1 MFHSHTTS
9 MNRVLA
15 DKYHEDRLLVKI
27 KPSLQQAAA
36 GARAM
41 AAHDQASLISG
52 NPALAMIDRM
62 QRSGMIEKVTSLDI
76 STKEDDSPRPRS
88 AALSILGATAPT
100 LGHRS
105 HMSSG
110 LSMIQASESTDLSQ
124 LHLAFADDPNV
135 EYVSRVPI
143 RFLAAKKKKSK
154 KKTTRK
160 KATNRKSSRSKSQ
173 RSSIAANP
181 PSPLVMWNLQKIK
194 WQQARSIG
202 FNDASNIKVGVLD
215 TGIDR
220 LHPDL
225 PTANIDY
232 VFDYGQP
239 NVLASDRDIIGHGT
253 HVAGTIGAVINNST
267 GINGICNCN
276 ITAYKIFKDE
286 LQYDGVNGQGFEVY
300 TRFVDPEMYL
310 AALIRSLDDGMDVIN
325 LSIGGYGAPSPA
337 EAAAFQ
343 DLIDNNVVVVA
354 SMGNDNTYQTSYPAG
369 VNGAI
374 AVGASDQLD
383 RRSMFSGGGGSNVGS
398 HITLCAPGS
407 AIWST
412 LPTYSGDMGVIRN
425 PSTGQSFP
433 SPREND
439 YDAWPGTS
447 MAAPHVAAAVALLKA
462 SDPSLTSSDVRSL
475 LTSNCDLVAG
485 MNGSSFTQEFGF
497 GRLNLEK
504 LANSQLA

>member
-1 MFHSHTTS
+1 MFQNHTNS

-15 DKYHEDRLLVKI
+15 SKYHEDRLLVKI
-27 KPSLQQAAA
+27 RPSLQQAAA
-36 GARAM
+36 GARGM
-41 AAHDQASLISG
+41 AAHDQANLIAG
-52 NPALAMIDRM
+52 NPGLAMIDRM
-62 QRSGMIEKVTSLDI
+62 QRSGMIQKVTSLDV
-76 STKEDDSPRPRS
+76 SLKEDDGPRPRS
-88 AALSILGATAPT
+88 AALSILGPANAVTGA
-100 LGHRS
+100 RS

-110 LSMIQASESTDLSQ
+110 LSMIQASEAADLSQ

-135 EYVSRVPI
+135 EYVSKVPV

-154 KKTTRK
+154 KKATRK
-160 KATNRKSSRSKSQ
+160 KSTKRNSSRSKSR
-173 RSSIAANP
+173 RSGIAATP
-181 PSPLVMWNLQKIK
+181 PNPLVMWNLQKIR
-194 WQQARSIG
+194 WQRARNLG
-202 FNDASNIKVGVLD
+202 FDDASGIKVGVLD

-220 LHPDL
+220 FHPDL
-225 PTANIDY
+225 PSSNINY

-267 GINGICNCN
+267 GINGICNCE

-286 LQYDGVNGQGFEVY
+286 LQYDGLNSQGFEVY

-310 AALIRSLDDGMDVIN
+310 AALIRSLDDGMNVIN

-337 EAAAFQ
+337 ESAAFQ

-369 VNGAI
+369 VSGAI

-383 RRSMFSGGGGSNVGS
+383 RRSMFSGGGGSNVGN
-398 HITLCAPGS
+398 HITLCAPGT

-412 LPTYSGDMGVIRN
+412 LPTYSGDMGHFRN
-425 PSTGQSFP
+425 PLTGQTFI

-439 YDAWPGTS
+439 YDSWPGTS
-447 MAAPHVAAAVALLKA
+447 MASPHVAAAVALMKA
-462 SDPSLTSSDVRSL
+462 KNPSLTQADVRNL
-475 LTSNCDLVAG
+475 LTSNCDSVPG
-485 MNGSSFTQEFGF
+485 MNGSSFTQEFGY

-504 LANSQLA
+504 LANSPFA